1 MFTPKIELELPEQ
14 VWTAL
19 LVFTEMRN
27 EFRIRAALEVVDDK
41 QYFTFSKSTFDPCC
55 HHSTSLLHL

>member
-1 MFTPKIELELPEQ
+1 MFTPKIELEPEQ
-14 VWTAL
+14 VWT

-55 HHSTSLLHL
+55 HNSTSLLHL